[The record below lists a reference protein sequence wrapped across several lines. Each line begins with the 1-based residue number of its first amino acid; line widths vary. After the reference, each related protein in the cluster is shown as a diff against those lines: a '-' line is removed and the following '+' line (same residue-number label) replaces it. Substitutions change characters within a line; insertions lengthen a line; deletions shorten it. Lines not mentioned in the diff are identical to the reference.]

1 MCSLVC
7 KIKKSKKNSPE
18 REKIEKKNK
27 KKDVSQIVPL
37 TDENKEKNAENLKK
51 RGRTMKKQIPG
62 E

>member
-27 KKDVSQIVPL
+27 KRMSHGLCLLLMKI
-37 TDENKEKNAENLKK
+37 KRKMLK
-51 RGRTMKKQIPG
+51 I
-62 E
+62 